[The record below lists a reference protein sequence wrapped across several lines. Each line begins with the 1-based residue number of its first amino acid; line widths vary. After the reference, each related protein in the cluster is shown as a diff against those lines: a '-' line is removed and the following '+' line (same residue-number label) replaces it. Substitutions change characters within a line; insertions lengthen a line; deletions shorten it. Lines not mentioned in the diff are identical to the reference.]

1 MQASEVERPAMA
13 AEARR
18 ERRQGAGGEEEGDRG
33 DRAHTEPLRIGLY
46 HSFPAL
52 SIPILEVHLLNTGQA
67 GDCNNARTARTGY
80 RTE

>member
-33 DRAHTEPLRIGLY
+33 DRTQEGSEQRAHFECATHAERHIKLY
-46 HSFPAL
+46 
-52 SIPILEVHLLNTGQA
+52 G
-67 GDCNNARTARTGY
+67 
-80 RTE
+80 

>member
-33 DRAHTEPLRIGLY
+33 DRTQEG
-46 HSFPAL
+46 S
-52 SIPILEVHLLNTGQA
+52 E
-67 GDCNNARTARTGY
+67 RT
-80 RTE
+80 